1 MAGRARSSKAKRR
14 RVAAAGTG
22 RAAVTADGIRAAGR
36 LLAGRVVRTP
46 SLRSQGLSELT
57 GADIV
62 LKLENL
68 QVTGSFKPRGA
79 YVKLISL
86 EARDKKAGIVAASA
100 GNHAQGVAYHAR
112 NLKIP
117 ATIYMPE
124 ATPFTKVGRT
134 EALGAKV
141 VLEGE
146 TLSEARAAAMKF
158 ARYAGRAFIHPYD
171 DAKIIEGQGTVGLE
185 LLADFPDLD
194 VIVVP
199 VGGGGLL
206 AGIAVAAK
214 ALRPKIE
221 LVGVEAALYP
231 SMSQALKGETSGGRG
246 QTLAGGIAVKTPGA
260 LTTPIIAKLVN
271 DIVLVDEAALEQ
283 AVQAYLEVPRLVAE
297 GAGAASLAAVMA
309 NRKRFGGR
317 KVGLVV
323 SGGNIDSRLLA
334 SVLMRGLVRGGRLV
348 RLRVEITDNP
358 GVLSKVTGK
367 IGDCGGNIIEVYHQ
381 RLFYDV
387 PVKQAEV
394 DVVIETLDADH
405 VREIMTGLEKAG
417 FAVRLL
423 GGTSLG

>member
-1 MAGRARSSKAKRR
+1 MAKRARQSNTKTTRRRGSGGRA
-14 RVAAAGTG
+14 
-22 RAAVTADGIRAAGR
+22 VTIDGIRAAER
-36 LLAGRVVRTP
+36 LLAGRVLRTP

-68 QVTGSFKPRGA
+68 QLTGSFKPRGA

-86 EARDKKAGIVAASA
+86 AARDKRAGVVAASA

-146 TLSEARAAAMKF
+146 TLSEARAAAMTY
-158 ARYAGRAFIHPYD
+158 ARAAGRAFIHPYD
-171 DAKIIEGQGTVGLE
+171 DARIIEGQGTVGLE

-194 VIVVP
+194 AIVVP

-206 AGIAVAAK
+206 AGIAVATK
-214 ALRPKIE
+214 ALKPKIE
-221 LVGVEAALYP
+221 LIGVEAALFP
-231 SMSQALKGETSGGRG
+231 SMSQALKGRPPGGGG
-246 QTLAGGIAVKTPGA
+246 QTLAEGIAVKAPGA
-260 LTTPIIAKLVN
+260 LTKPIIAELVR
-271 DIVLVDEAALEQ
+271 DILLVDEAALEQ
-283 AVQAYLEVPRLVAE
+283 AVQAYLEGPRLVAE
-297 GAGAASLAAVMA
+297 GAGAASLAAVMT
-309 NRKRFGGR
+309 NRKRFKGR
-317 KVGLVV
+317 RVGLVV

-334 SVLMRGLVRGGRLV
+334 SVLMRGLVRAGRLV

-358 GVLSKVTGK
+358 GVLSKVTGQ

-381 RLFYDV
+381 RMFYDV

-394 DVVIETLDADH
+394 DVVVETLDADH
-405 VREIMTGLEKAG
+405 LREIMAGLEKAG
-417 FAVRLL
+417 FPVRLL